1 MMGIRRAMSRNGPCS
16 TLMEYI
22 IPPTTLEIPCTI
34 RSITLTAGNITKL
47 NLTSGQRRS
56 GMDATGK
63 GVTELNIH
71 RASTGG
77 LSEQSIDQ
85 VGGEFFKS
93 ASVVEQY
100 HTCER

>member
-1 MMGIRRAMSRNGPCS
+1 MGTRRAMSRNGPCS

-34 RSITLTAGNITKL
+34 RSITPTAGNITKL
-47 NLTSGQRRS
+47 NLTSEQRMS
-56 GMDATGK
+56 MDATGN
-63 GVTELNIH
+63 GVAELNIN
-71 RASTGG
+71 RASIGG
-77 LSEQSIDQ
+77 LSEQNIDE

-93 ASVVEQY
+93 ASVDEQY